1 MNRGSSV
8 RPLVIWLVCSLLGP
22 NPLPSQQR
30 VAAGDWNRVRN
41 LPPGTPI
48 WIKTKAGAAYHG
60 KLISATSEAVRLESD
75 ERSFPG
81 RTTRRRDL
89 RQEDVLEIRRFSR
102 RGSALAGAGIGA
114 GVGAGIGLAVDFSAR
129 SNEDRGLATVL
140 FALLGSLF
148 GWGVGR
154 HSTLIKGDTLYTAP

>member
-1 MNRGSSV
+1 MNRGSLV
-8 RPLVIWLVCSLLGP
+8 RPMVIWLVCSLLGP
-22 NPLPSQQR
+22 NPLPSQQH
-30 VAAGDWNRVRN
+30 VATGDWNRVRN

-48 WIKTKAGAAYHG
+48 WVKTRAGAYHG
-60 KLISATSEAVRLESD
+60 ELIGATSETVRLDSD

-81 RTTRRRDL
+81 RTTRRREL

-102 RGSALAGAGIGA
+102 CASALAGAGIGA
-114 GVGAGIGLAVDFSAR
+114 GVGTGIGLAIDFSAR

-154 HSTLIKGDTLYTAP
+154 HSTLIKGDTIYVAP